1 MNHTELN
8 LSISQT
14 NCNYFLQLSQDHFIG
29 ILILRIYYPLTAL
42 IIVIS
47 NGLLLQTFSKKTT
60 KTRADKMFTIL
71 SSSDFG
77 VGLISVPVVSLML
90 FITDCDILNVLS
102 PAVECFALFPYG
114 FSWALI
120 VIVALDRVL
129 IITKGHIYKKN
140 YHTKGFKLHN
150 TYCTIWCYYNGNF
163 KPNERKVS
171 TPSFSSDTIYTINI

>member
-14 NCNYFLQLSQDHFIG
+14 NCNYFLQLSQDHSID

-42 IIVIS
+42 VIVIS

-60 KTRADKMFTIL
+60 KTRADKMFIIL

-90 FITDCDILNVLS
+90 FITD
-102 PAVECFALFPYG
+102 
-114 FSWALI
+114 
-120 VIVALDRVL
+120 
-129 IITKGHIYKKN
+129 
-140 YHTKGFKLHN
+140 
-150 TYCTIWCYYNGNF
+150 
-163 KPNERKVS
+163 
-171 TPSFSSDTIYTINI
+171 